1 MLPQAFWIS
10 LRILFFR
17 AGPEDLP
24 YDQGRVLSTA
34 CIAFGVLV
42 NAALA
47 MMSAQAAVQMRAL
60 QAMPSLYFMLA
71 VGVAA
76 VLAMGLF
83 TRLVLQARR
92 LENRFQQTFNALL
105 LTSSALSLVM
115 IPPIRLLI
123 PLLSVAEQL
132 RDKLAEHPELAN
144 DPATLAALPPWSLLL
159 TLLLP
164 WLLIWQFAVT
174 TFIYRRAANVQTGG
188 GILIALLCLLS
199 VASFKA
205 LFATLFG
212 D

>member
-17 AGPEDLP
+17 SGPEDFP
-24 YDQGRVLSTA
+24 YDNGRVLSTA

-42 NAALA
+42 NAAVA
-47 MMSAQAAVQMRAL
+47 VVSAQAALEMHAL
-60 QAMPSLYFMLA
+60 SAMPSMLFMLA
-71 VGVAA
+71 VGTAA

-83 TRLVLQARR
+83 TRLALQTRQ
-92 LENRFQQTFNALL
+92 LDNRFQQTFNALL
-105 LTSSALSLVM
+105 VTSSILSLVM
-115 IPPIRLLI
+115 VPPIRVLI
-123 PLLSVAEQL
+123 PLLGVAEVL
-132 RDKLAEHPELAN
+132 RSKLEEHPELAN
-144 DPATLAALPPWSLLL
+144 DPATLAALPPWSLLV

-164 WLLIWQFAVT
+164 WLLVWQFAVT
-174 TFIYRRAANVQTGG
+174 AFIYRRAANVRTGG

-212 D
+212 

>member
-17 AGPEDLP
+17 SGPEDLP
-24 YDQGRVLSTA
+24 YDQGRVLSIA

-47 MMSAQAAVQMRAL
+47 TISAQAAVETHLLSAAASPIQV
-60 QAMPSLYFMLA
+60 LA
-71 VGVAA
+71 VGAVA

-83 TRLVLQARR
+83 TRLALQARR
-92 LENRFQQTFNALL
+92 LDNRFQQTFNALL
-105 LTSSALSLVM
+105 LTSSLISLLMVFPSQQSLPHLLEMNEYLAQLSEHPEQLAD
-115 IPPIRLLI
+115 PAHA
-123 PLLSVAEQL
+123 PLLS
-132 RDKLAEHPELAN
+132 
-144 DPATLAALPPWSLLL
+144 PAATFWSLLL
-159 TLLLP
+159 SGLLV
-164 WLLIWQFAVT
+164 WQFAVT
-174 TFIYRRAANVQTGG
+174 IFIYRRAANVRTGG

-199 VASFKA
+199 IASFKA

>member
-17 AGPEDLP
+17 SGPEDFP
-24 YDQGRVLSTA
+24 YDKGRALSTA

-42 NAALA
+42 NAAVA
-47 MMSAQAAVQMRAL
+47 MVSAQAALEMHAL
-60 QAMPSLYFMLA
+60 PAMPSLLFMLA
-71 VGVAA
+71 VGTAA

-83 TRLVLQARR
+83 TRLALQARQ
-92 LENRFQQTFNALL
+92 LDNRFQQTFNALL
-105 LTSSALSLVM
+105 VTSSILSLVM
-115 IPPIRLLI
+115 VPPIRVLI
-123 PLLSVAEQL
+123 PLLGVAEQL
-132 RDKLAEHPELAN
+132 RARLEAHPELAN
-144 DPATLAALPPWSLLL
+144 DPATLSALPPWSLLV

-199 VASFKA
+199 IASFKA
-205 LFATLFG
+205 LFATLFS
-212 D
+212 